1 MVFKCLQIEASTLQ
15 VRRVSRGYHIHTK
28 ISIQIGNKLTREIPK
43 KIDQDFIF
51 RSCDVNFFL
60 GSRVFRQ
67 SLSKNSSLQQ
77 AVQPYEAY
85 IHM

>member
-1 MVFKCLQIEASTLQ
+1 MSVIELAVLCQ
-15 VRRVSRGYHIHTK
+15 RDYENHNFHTK
-28 ISIQIGNKLTREIPK
+28 FSIQKGNKLTREIPK
-43 KIDQDFIF
+43 KIGQDFVF
-51 RSCDVNFFL
+51 RSCNTNFSV